1 MFRAVS
7 GYAGTS
13 DTLSRCRALV
23 RLVFEALHLK
33 AGEKRKLGIRR
44 DITEDTAAYT
54 GLSRVR
60 GFVRFLTGT
69 VSAPDT
75 RNIILSWL
83 RRVREELSVSGEAGR
98 TGDYI
103 RGLYAEAG
111 SATEALHAGEYHRKQ
126 EEAAGLADIPLRS
139 LFAVVK
145 LITTGLVRDYLIP
158 RFLRSNEDIAV
169 KSPVCR
175 EIILE
180 SRIH

>member
-1 MFRAVS
+1 
-7 GYAGTS
+7 
-13 DTLSRCRALV
+13 V
-23 RLVFEALHLK
+23 RLVFEALHIT

-69 VSAPDT
+69 VSAPDR

-83 RRVREELSVSGEAGR
+83 RRVREELSASGEAGR

-103 RGLYAEAG
+103 RGLYAETG
-111 SATEALHAGEYHRKQ
+111 SIEETLHAGEYHRKQ
-126 EEAAGLADIPLRS
+126 EDTTGIADIPLRS
-139 LFAVVK
+139 LIAVVR

-169 KSPVCR
+169 KSAVCR